1 MDVTTVKEWLNLFAT
16 KVNQEKAYLSDLDSA
31 IGDGDHG
38 MNMARGTSEM
48 VAALAEKNSE
58 TVVDVFK
65 VTGMTLV
72 SKVGGASGPLYG
84 SAFIAM
90 AKEAATTDE
99 LVPILKA
106 GLAGIQKRGKA
117 EVGEKTMV
125 DMWANV
131 IKALE
136 EGKLTA
142 EVIAEISEGT
152 KEIVA
157 TKGRASYLG
166 ERSVGHLD
174 PGTVSSQYLFETML
188 IAGVA

>member
-48 VAALAEKNSE
+48 VAALAEKNPE

-99 LVPILKA
+99 LIPILKA

-117 EVGEKTMV
+117 EVGEKT
-125 DMWANV
+125 
-131 IKALE
+131 IRKT
-136 EGKLTA
+136 KS
-142 EVIAEISEGT
+142 EVST
-152 KEIVA
+152 KFVK
-157 TKGRASYLG
+157 TYL
-166 ERSVGHLD
+166 
-174 PGTVSSQYLFETML
+174 SSIQ
-188 IAGVA
+188 